1 MYSYIKVKTEELNEV
16 ELMLENQ
23 GISYTSNNDS
33 VYFSVEDRI
42 NKLMENNVIEN
53 NIKEVDDLMDFV
65 YSDFNPL
72 DIDNQIMER
81 ILIYNS
87 AKEEN

>member
-16 ELMLENQ
+16 ELLLENK
-23 GISYTSNNDS
+23 GITYTSNNDS

>member
-1 MYSYIKVKTEELNEV
+1 MYSYIKVKTEELNEI

-33 VYFSVEDRI
+33 IYFSVEDRI
-42 NKLMENNVIEN
+42 NKLMENNVIDN

-87 AKEEN
+87 AMEEK